1 MTRALQL
8 AHLALLIAATALIG
22 MAAWQ
27 GFVISRHVEATINSL
42 NNTLVNINRPCKGK
56 AGPDACG
63 TLAQLN
69 KTAIAIG
76 DITITTQ
83 TQVKQSAT
91 LIAQYGQML
100 NGIALDIHGEMGE
113 AQKATAALT
122 GTAQAATK
130 TLGTADSLIS
140 SEQPRVDAILAQT
153 DTVLESGNEAVR
165 RFDAMLADPNLALTM
180 KNVEGITAHTDDMTL
195 TLDQLLQKET
205 KPILHPSTNPWVRT
219 RNTIKPYLPLTVKTL
234 GCYFVPGSCL

>member
-22 MAAWQ
+22 VVAWQ

-42 NNTLVNINRPCKGK
+42 NNTLTNINRPCKGK

-69 KTAIAIG
+69 KTVIDIG
-76 DITITTQ
+76 NITVTAQ

-100 NGIALDIHGEMGE
+100 NGIAQDIHGEMGE

-180 KNVEGITAHTDDMTL
+180 KNVEGITATTNHMLFTADAV
-195 TLDQLLQKET
+195 ET
-205 KPILHPSTNPWVRT
+205 KATKSYLHPSTNPAART
-219 RNTIKPYLPLTVKTL
+219 WEAVKPFIYPAAQVGAAIALH
-234 GCYFVPGSCL
+234 